1 MLSDSRAPK
10 PDLNTNLSFGWGGF
24 GYFYFYFGCHTAD
37 PSLAAG
43 D

>member
-1 MLSDSRAPK
+1 MSDSRAPK
-10 PDLNTNLSFGWGGF
+10 PDHNTDLSLGWGGF
-24 GYFYFYFGCHTAD
+24 GYFYFYFGCHTAG

>member
-24 GYFYFYFGCHTAD
+24 GYFYFYFGCHTAG

>member
-1 MLSDSRAPK
+1 MSDLHAPK
-10 PDLNTNLSFGWGGF
+10 PDLNTNLNLRWGEF
-24 GYFYFYFGCHTAD
+24 GYFYFYFGCYTAG